1 MTGLVIKLKPNEK
14 VLVNGVMLQNGDR
27 ATRLRVRSNDVSIL
41 RARDA
46 ITKEDANTPLK
57 RVYYIA
63 QLALAGEAD
72 ADQAAGEIL
81 QGLAPLKSIFP
92 GEAGED
98 VYRAIGAA
106 QEKKFY
112 VVMRAVKRHFDFEQ
126 ALLERMPGSHT
137 AIASETAIA
146 S

>member
-14 VLVNGVMLQNGDR
+14 VLVNGVLLQNGDR
-27 ATRLRVRSNDVSIL
+27 AARIRVRSSDVSIL

-46 ITKEDANTPLK
+46 IPKEEANTPLK

-72 ADQAAGEIL
+72 SDQAVHELL
-81 QGLAPLKSIFP
+81 QGLNALKGVFP

-98 VYRAIGAA
+98 VLRALKAA
-106 QEKKFY
+106 QEKKFF
-112 VVMRAVKRHFDFEQ
+112 VVMRALKRHFEFEE
-126 ALLERMPGSHT
+126 ALLQRSPAMAE
-137 AIASETAIA
+137 ALAS
-146 S
+146 